1 MRLSVSLV
9 MRLPSRNRFTS
20 LPSLTARRPNVDSAI
35 SAWRQNSAIWLRIS
49 WFFIG
54 GIWGDPVGSGGL
66 RAVLSISCPLLGARF
81 QPISCSAMTSVSFLR
96 KQEPIL
102 RGLAVWRG
110 WVTLLL
116 QETLVVMGPRVRG
129 DDERVVCA
137 PSSSLRAERSNPS
150 LGIARSKMDCFV
162 ASLLAMTTLS
172 FLRKQGPIL
181 RGLALWH
188 GG

>member
-1 MRLSVSLV
+1 MGPRVRGDDERVVCSIIVIASGAKQSIARHRQIEDGLL
-9 MRLPSRNRFTS
+9 RRFASRNDDAVVPAKAGTHT
-20 LPSLTARRPNVDSAI
+20 PRP
-35 SAWRQNSAIWLRIS
+35 
-49 WFFIG
+49 
-54 GIWGDPVGSGGL
+54 
-66 RAVLSISCPLLGARF
+66 
-81 QPISCSAMTSVSFLR
+81 
-96 KQEPIL
+96 
-102 RGLAVWRG
+102 RGLARWL
-110 WVTLLL
+110 TLLL

-129 DDERVVCA
+129 DDERVVCS

>member
-1 MRLSVSLV
+1 MRLSVSMV
-9 MRLPSRNRFTS
+9 MRLPSRNRCTS

-54 GIWGDPVGSGGL
+54 GIGSDPVGSGGL

-81 QPISCSAMTSVSFLR
+81 QPISCSAMTTLSFLR

-102 RGLAVWRG
+102 RGLALWHG
-110 WVTLLL
+110 GCFCSKKHLWLWVPACAGTTR
-116 QETLVVMGPRVRG
+116 EW
-129 DDERVVCA
+129 CA